1 MSLNA
6 ENSFPKYEPVT
17 LFYFLNASLL
27 GKKNKEI
34 QESFPF
40 CKGELD
46 WWRCIGGLFFII
58 CLLLLG
64 RIGP

>member
-46 WWRCIGGLFFII
+46 W
-58 CLLLLG
+58 
-64 RIGP
+64 